1 MMGRTFQGYRRSNGQ
16 VGIRNYIVVIPGVYC
31 SEVAAK
37 KIAAAYSED
46 EVVFVANST
55 GCGQCRSDMETTQD
69 IFAGL
74 IANGNVYGA
83 LIVGLGCEFLSREG
97 YFKAIKKTGIEKP
110 VHHLYIQET
119 GGIKKTVEEGKKLV
133 DAMLAEART
142 MQREEIPVSELNLGL
157 ECGGSDPTS
166 GISSN
171 TVLGLVTDM
180 LIDEGGTAVIS
191 ENTEA
196 IGAEHILKER
206 GRTPEIGQKIYDSI
220 VNWEQKIFDITGDD
234 IRKGNPSPGN
244 QASGITTLSE
254 KSLGCIHKAGSR
266 PFDGFYT
273 YGEVIHEKGLMYLDA
288 TANDVINVTALAA
301 SGSQLVAF
309 TTGRGNPIGN
319 PVVPVVKITGNHD
332 TYLKMEDFLDLD
344 TSASISGEKTM
355 EQLAEEMMDYFLRV
369 CSGEKTKAEENG
381 CVENLISQTCVYV

>member
-1 MMGRTFQGYRRSNGQ
+1 MGRTFLGYRRNNGQ
-16 VGIRNYIVVIPGVYC
+16 VGVRNYIAVIPGVYC
-31 SEVAAK
+31 SETAAK
-37 KIAAAYSED
+37 KIAARFSSD
-46 EVVFVANST
+46 EVTFVANST
-55 GCGQCRSDMETTQD
+55 GCGQCREDMQTTLNV
-69 IFAGL
+69 FAGL
-74 IANGNVYGA
+74 IANGNVFGA
-83 LIVGLGCEFLSREG
+83 VIVGLGCEFLSRDG
-97 YFKAIKKTGIEKP
+97 YLNAFMEIGIHKP
-110 VHHLYIQET
+110 LHHLYIQES
-119 GGIKKTVEEGKKLV
+119 GGITGTVEAGVKLV
-133 DAMLAEART
+133 EEMLAEARK
-142 MQREEIPVSELNLGL
+142 MEREKISISELNLGL

-191 ENTEA
+191 ETTEA

-206 GRTPEIGQKIYDSI
+206 GRTPEIGQKIYNSI
-220 VNWEQKIFDITGDD
+220 VNWEQEIYDLTGQD

-266 PFDGFYT
+266 PFDGFYR
-273 YGEVIHEKGLMYLDA
+273 YGEFIHEKGLMFLDA

-301 SGSQLVAF
+301 SGSQIVAF

-319 PVVPVVKITGNHD
+319 PVVPVVKITGNND
-332 TYLKMEDFLDLD
+332 TYRLMEDFIDFD

-355 EQLAEEMMDYFLRV
+355 EELAEEMMELFLRV
-369 CSGEKTKAEENG
+369 CSGEKTKAEING
-381 CVENLISQTCVYV
+381 CVENMISQTCTYV